1 MSYILQVLQPRR
13 EYLRVGYLRLTEF
26 LKLVANNLLSVL
38 HRIKRIGATDEMN
51 EYEKSRLGIFNY
63 LNFFQLISGVIV
75 PVFVIFQSGKIPA
88 SGWLIACMPPLL
100 SFFVLLLNKRQK
112 FQDALLVYF
121 IFYPVF
127 TCLSYINGIN
137 FGVELSFILYGILAV
152 FFIRDIGYMIFSI
165 SFSMIS
171 YFILTVVLKKYPYQ
185 LEHINYAGYLI
196 NQALAIIYIFYGLYL
211 IKKENANYQASMQ
224 VNNAVLQKTNDEMQK
239 QAQELDQLN
248 SLKNKLFSVISHDL
262 KAPMY
267 ALRNLFDDMQR
278 QDMPA
283 TEIKSLIPDVKND
296 LNYTV
301 SLMDNLLQW
310 AKSQMQAHTVNAD
323 AHNIKEMIDE
333 VMQVLYL
340 QAEAKKIH
348 IENKVA
354 DGYNIWADRDMINLV
369 LRNLISN
376 AIKFSPSGGKIS
388 IGTFDQSLF
397 TEIYVKDAG
406 KGISKD
412 EMKKIGGQ
420 EFYTSNGTAQEQG
433 TGLGLLLCKEFLA
446 KNNGQ
451 LRIQSEPGKGSV
463 FSFTLPKADN
473 DSLIQ

>member
-1 MSYILQVLQPRR
+1 MSHIQILQPRI
-13 EYLRVGYLRLTEF
+13 EYLKAAYSRMTEF
-26 LKLVANNLLSVL
+26 LKVVINDMLSFL
-38 HRIKRIGATDEMN
+38 HKIKRFGIISEMN
-51 EYEKSRLGIFNY
+51 EDEKSRLGIFNY
-63 LNFFQLISGVIV
+63 LNFFQLLSGIIV
-75 PVFVIFQSGKIPA
+75 PVLGVFKGGKIPV
-88 SGWLIACMPPLL
+88 SGWLIACLPPLL
-100 SFFVLLLNKRQK
+100 SVFVLHLNKRQK
-112 FQDALLVYF
+112 YQDALVVYF
-121 IFYPVF
+121 IFYPFF

-185 LEHINYAGYLI
+185 LEHINYIGYLI

-211 IKKENANYQASMQ
+211 IKKENSNYQTSMLIT
-224 VNNAVLQKTNDEMQK
+224 NAVLQKNNREIQK
-239 QAQELDQLN
+239 QAEELDQLN
-248 SLKNKLFSVISHDL
+248 SLKSKLFSVISHDL

-267 ALRNLFDDMQR
+267 ALRNLFDDMQKL
-278 QDMPA
+278 DMPA
-283 TEIKSLIPDVKND
+283 EEIKSLIPDVKND

-310 AKSQMQAHTVNAD
+310 SKSQMQAHTVNAD
-323 AHNIKEMIDE
+323 VIDVKEVIDD
-333 VMQVLYL
+333 VLKLLCL

-348 IENKVA
+348 IENKA
-354 DGYNIWADRDMINLV
+354 PDGFIAWADRDMINLV
-369 LRNLISN
+369 LRNLVSN

-388 IGTFDQSLF
+388 IGTFEQSLF

-406 KGISKD
+406 KGISKE

-433 TGLGLLLCKEFLA
+433 TGLGLMLCKEFLA

-451 LRIQSEPGKGSV
+451 LHIQSEPGKGSV
-463 FSFTLPKADN
+463 FSFTLPKP
-473 DSLIQ
+473 